1 MEKFKS
7 RKFWICVAAA
17 LASLGTSIA
26 GIATDNEVIAGF
38 GVVCTV
44 VSASIYAFCEAW
56 VDASSASATTTSKV
70 TTNTTVTQKETGK

>member
-1 MEKFKS
+1 MEKLKS

-17 LASLGTSIA
+17 LASLGTNIA
-26 GIATDNEVIAGF
+26 GIATANEVIAGF
-38 GVVCTV
+38 GIVCTV
-44 VSASIYAFCEAW
+44 VSTSIYAFCEAW